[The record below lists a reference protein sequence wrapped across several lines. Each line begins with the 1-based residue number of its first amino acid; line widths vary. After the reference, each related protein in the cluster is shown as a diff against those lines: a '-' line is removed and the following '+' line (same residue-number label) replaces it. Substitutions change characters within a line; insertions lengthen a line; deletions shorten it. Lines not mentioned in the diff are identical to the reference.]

1 MRPCVR
7 PLMGLPQDA
16 NRKRVS
22 VPTNPQTDRLQILER
37 LRARWRRVQSKNGS
51 TVDQATKRGERVPAA
66 PEGHSCQT
74 VTGVPRYC
82 DPCDRTHW
90 RDDPPSD
97 GRIRTTFGKRGRFI
111 GYRPATTRTK
121 RIDSR

>member
-16 NRKRVS
+16 ERKRVS

-37 LRARWRRVQSKNGS
+37 LRARWQRFQSENDS
-51 TVDQATKRGERVPAA
+51 NVDQATKRGERVPTA
-66 PEGHSCQT
+66 PKGHFCQG
-74 VTGVPRYC
+74 VTAVPRYC

-97 GRIRTTFGKRGRFI
+97 GRIRTTCGKCGRFI
-111 GYRPATTRTK
+111 GYRPANLPSK
-121 RIDSR
+121 RIDIT